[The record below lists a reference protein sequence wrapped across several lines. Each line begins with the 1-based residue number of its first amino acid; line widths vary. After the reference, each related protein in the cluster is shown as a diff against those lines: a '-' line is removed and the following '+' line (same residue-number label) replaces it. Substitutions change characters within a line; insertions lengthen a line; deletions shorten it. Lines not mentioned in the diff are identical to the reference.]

1 MNLIKDLIVTAFKM
15 PTNNIHVRNSLS
27 DSRTAKKIHR
37 TLDYPFGMT
46 HFEYRNLTH
55 NPAMAYML
63 GYMIGG
69 RRGGIDALRHLLD
82 DAYVSALNDIIS
94 KAE

>member
-1 MNLIKDLIVTAFKM
+1 M

-27 DSRTAKKIHR
+27 DIRTAKKVHR

-46 HFEYRNLTH
+46 HFEYRKLTH

-63 GYMIGG
+63 GYMVGG
-69 RRGGIDALRHLLD
+69 RPGSIDALRHLLD
-82 DAYVSALNDIIS
+82 DMYVSVLNDVIS
-94 KAE
+94 KS